1 MRQNMFPVRA
11 LPRAGQ
17 PLWELTAL
25 SIPPQ
30 FTKGRKEEEEW
41 KGLRREREWKGE
53 ERAGK

>member
-1 MRQNMFPVRA
+1 MFPVRA